1 MLKLNPHNKHGPRA
15 PMNRNELRKADI
27 NLMVVF
33 EALMQERNL
42 TRAAEKLFVAQ
53 PTVSAALARLR
64 TMFNDPLLVRV
75 GNRMEPSA
83 RAEEVIKY
91 LTPALDAMSVALSM
105 THDFDPLTSKMTF
118 RIGLSDDVESGLLPP
133 LLRALRVEAPNVVV
147 VVQHV
152 DYWRIP
158 DLLAAGDVTVGISQT
173 KGLPANA
180 KRKVLRTMQARVVRA
195 DKSTTPLSLDEF
207 CQRPHVQ
214 VSPTA
219 NTQGVVD
226 DWLKDIGRERK
237 VVLSVPQF
245 SSLPAILA
253 GTDLLACCLDYAA
266 QGMERWGNLQAE
278 TLPFETAALEL
289 AMVWLSTTDSDPAER
304 WLRSRLEHYMGGLRE
319 AVTG

>member
-1 MLKLNPHNKHGPRA
+1 
-15 PMNRNELRKADI
+15 
-27 NLMVVF
+27 MVVF

-42 TRAAEKLFVAQ
+42 TRAAEKLFLAQ

-64 TMFNDPLLVRV
+64 TMFDDPLLIRV

-83 RAEEVIKY
+83 RAAEVIKH
-91 LTPALDAMSVALSM
+91 LTPALDAMSAALSL
-105 THDFDPLTSKMTF
+105 THDFDPPTSKMTF

-133 LLRALRVEAPNVVV
+133 LLRALRTEAPHVVV

-158 DLLAAGDVTVGISQT
+158 DLLATGDVTVGISQT
-173 KGLPANA
+173 RGLPANA
-180 KRKVLRTMQARVVRA
+180 KRKVLRTMQARVLRA
-195 DKSTTPLSLDEF
+195 DKSAQPLTLEEF

-226 DWLKDIGRERK
+226 DWLKEIGRTRN

-253 GTDLLACCLDYAA
+253 DSDLLACCPDYAA
-266 QGMERWGNLQAE
+266 AAMASWGNLQAE
-278 TLPFETAALEL
+278 PLPFDTVPLEL

-304 WLRSRLEHYMGGLRE
+304 WLRGRLEQYMSGARE
-319 AVTG
+319 GRVG

>member
-1 MLKLNPHNKHGPRA
+1 
-15 PMNRNELRKADI
+15 MNRNQLRKADI

-42 TRAAEKLFVAQ
+42 TRAAEKLFLAQ

-83 RAEEVIKY
+83 RAAEVIKH
-91 LTPALDAMSVALSM
+91 LTPALDAMSAALSL
-105 THDFDPLTSKMTF
+105 THDFDPPTSKMTF

-133 LLRALRVEAPNVVV
+133 LLRALRTEAPHVVV

-158 DLLAAGDVTVGISQT
+158 DLLASGDVTVGISQT
-173 KGLPANA
+173 RGLPANA
-180 KRKVLRTMQARVVRA
+180 KRKVLRTMQARVLRA
-195 DKSTTPLSLDEF
+195 DKSAQPLTLEEF

-226 DWLKDIGRERK
+226 DWLKEIGRTRN

-253 GTDLLACCLDYAA
+253 DSDLLACCPDYAA
-266 QGMERWGNLQAE
+266 AAMASWGNLQAE
-278 TLPFETAALEL
+278 PLPFDTVPLEL

-304 WLRSRLEHYMGGLRE
+304 WLRGRLEQFMSGGRE
-319 AVTG
+319 GAQ

>member
-1 MLKLNPHNKHGPRA
+1 M
-15 PMNRNELRKADI
+15 
-27 NLMVVF
+27 
-33 EALMQERNL
+33 
-42 TRAAEKLFVAQ
+42 
-53 PTVSAALARLR
+53 
-64 TMFNDPLLVRV
+64 
-75 GNRMEPSA
+75 
-83 RAEEVIKY
+83 
-91 LTPALDAMSVALSM
+91 
-105 THDFDPLTSKMTF
+105 
-118 RIGLSDDVESGLLPP
+118 
-133 LLRALRVEAPNVVV
+133 
-147 VVQHV
+147 
-152 DYWRIP
+152 
-158 DLLAAGDVTVGISQT
+158 
-173 KGLPANA
+173 
-180 KRKVLRTMQARVVRA
+180 RA
-195 DKSTTPLSLDEF
+195 DKSSTPLSLDEF

-253 GTDLLACCLDYAA
+253 GTDLLACCPDYAA

-319 AVTG
+319 AVMG

>member
-1 MLKLNPHNKHGPRA
+1 
-15 PMNRNELRKADI
+15 MNRNELRKADI

-42 TRAAEKLFVAQ
+42 TRAAEKLFLAQ

-64 TMFNDPLLVRV
+64 TMFDDPLLIRV

-83 RAEEVIKY
+83 RAAEVIKH
-91 LTPALDAMSVALSM
+91 LTPALDAMSAALSL
-105 THDFDPLTSKMTF
+105 THDFDPPTSKMTF

-133 LLRALRVEAPNVVV
+133 LLRALRTEAPHVVV

-158 DLLAAGDVTVGISQT
+158 DLLATGDVTVGISQT
-173 KGLPANA
+173 RGLPANA
-180 KRKVLRTMQARVVRA
+180 KRKVLRTMQARVLRA
-195 DKSTTPLSLDEF
+195 DKSAQPLTLEEF

-226 DWLKDIGRERK
+226 DWLKEIGRARS

-253 GTDLLACCLDYAA
+253 DSDLLACCPDYAA
-266 QGMERWGNLQAE
+266 AAMASWGNLQAE
-278 TLPFETAALEL
+278 PLPFDTVPLVL

-304 WLRSRLEHYMGGLRE
+304 WLRGRLEQYMSGARE
-319 AVTG
+319 GRVG

>member
-1 MLKLNPHNKHGPRA
+1 MPELNPNNKHGPGA

-64 TMFNDPLLVRV
+64 AMFNDPLLVRV

-105 THDFDPLTSKMTF
+105 THDFDPLISKMTF

-180 KRKVLRTMQARVVRA
+180 KRKVLRTLQARVVRA
-195 DKSTTPLSLDEF
+195 DKSSTPLSLDEF

-253 GTDLLACCLDYAA
+253 GTDLLACCPDYAA

-319 AVTG
+319 AVMG

>member
-1 MLKLNPHNKHGPRA
+1 
-15 PMNRNELRKADI
+15 MNRNELRKADI

-42 TRAAEKLFVAQ
+42 TRAAEKLFLAQ

-64 TMFNDPLLVRV
+64 TMFNDPLLIRV

-83 RAEEVIKY
+83 RAAEVIKH
-91 LTPALDAMSVALSM
+91 LTPALDAMSAALSL
-105 THDFDPLTSKMTF
+105 THDFDPPTSKMTF

-133 LLRALRVEAPNVVV
+133 LLRALRTEAPHVVV

-158 DLLAAGDVTVGISQT
+158 DLLATGDVTVGISQT
-173 KGLPANA
+173 RGLPANA
-180 KRKVLRTMQARVVRA
+180 KRKVLRTMQARVLRA
-195 DKSTTPLSLDEF
+195 DKSAQPLTLEEF

-226 DWLKDIGRERK
+226 DWLKEIGRTRN

-253 GTDLLACCLDYAA
+253 DSDLLACCPDYAA
-266 QGMERWGNLQAE
+266 AAMASWGNLQAE
-278 TLPFETAALEL
+278 PLPFDTVPLEL

-304 WLRSRLEHYMGGLRE
+304 WLRGRLEQYMSGARE
-319 AVTG
+319 GRVG

>member
-1 MLKLNPHNKHGPRA
+1 
-15 PMNRNELRKADI
+15 MNRNELRKADI

-42 TRAAEKLFVAQ
+42 TRAAEKLFIAQ

-64 TMFNDPLLVRV
+64 AMFNDPLLIRV
-75 GNRMEPSA
+75 GNRMQPSA
-83 RAEEVIKY
+83 RAEEVIKH
-91 LTPALDAMSVALSM
+91 LTPALDAMSIALSLS
-105 THDFDPLTSKMTF
+105 HDFDPATSNMTF

-180 KRKVLRTMQARVVRA
+180 KRKVLRTLQGRVVRA
-195 DKSTTPLSLDEF
+195 DKSATPLTLDEF
-207 CQRPHVQ
+207 CSRPHVQ

-226 DWLKDIGRERK
+226 EWLKEVGRERK

-253 GTDLLACCLDYAA
+253 GTDLLACCPDYAA

-278 TLPFETAALEL
+278 TLPFEAPALEL

-304 WLRSRLEHYMGGLRE
+304 WLRSRLEQYMGGERE
-319 AVTG
+319 VAVGL

>member
-1 MLKLNPHNKHGPRA
+1 
-15 PMNRNELRKADI
+15 MNRNQLRKADI

-42 TRAAEKLFVAQ
+42 TRAAEKLFLAQ

-83 RAEEVIKY
+83 RAAEVIKH
-91 LTPALDAMSVALSM
+91 LTPALDAMSAALSL
-105 THDFDPLTSKMTF
+105 THDFDPPTSKMTF

-133 LLRALRVEAPNVVV
+133 LLRALRTEAPHVVV

-158 DLLAAGDVTVGISQT
+158 DLLASGDVTVGISQT
-173 KGLPANA
+173 RGLPANA
-180 KRKVLRTMQARVVRA
+180 KRKVLRTMQARVLRA
-195 DKSTTPLSLDEF
+195 DKSAQPLTLEEF

-226 DWLKDIGRERK
+226 DWLKEIGRTRN

-253 GTDLLACCLDYAA
+253 DSDLLACCPDYAA
-266 QGMERWGNLQAE
+266 AAMASWGNLQAE
-278 TLPFETAALEL
+278 PLPFDTVPLEL

-304 WLRSRLEHYMGGLRE
+304 WLRGRLEQFMSGGHE
-319 AVTG
+319 GAQ

>member
-1 MLKLNPHNKHGPRA
+1 
-15 PMNRNELRKADI
+15 MNRNELRKADI

-42 TRAAEKLFVAQ
+42 TRAAEKLFLAQ

-64 TMFNDPLLVRV
+64 TMFNDPLLIRV

-83 RAEEVIKY
+83 RAAEVIKH
-91 LTPALDAMSVALSM
+91 LTPALDAMSAALSL
-105 THDFDPLTSKMTF
+105 THDFDPPTSKMTF

-133 LLRALRVEAPNVVV
+133 LLRALRTEAPHVVV

-158 DLLAAGDVTVGISQT
+158 DLLATGDVTVGISQT
-173 KGLPANA
+173 RGLPANA
-180 KRKVLRTMQARVVRA
+180 KRKVLRTMQARVLRA
-195 DKSTTPLSLDEF
+195 DKSAQPLTLEEF
-207 CQRPHVQ
+207 CLRPHVQ

-226 DWLKDIGRERK
+226 DWLKEIGHTRS

-253 GTDLLACCLDYAA
+253 GSDLLACCPDYAA
-266 QGMERWGNLQAE
+266 AAMASWGNLQAE
-278 TLPFETAALEL
+278 PLPFDTVPLEL

-304 WLRSRLEHYMGGLRE
+304 WLRGRLEQYMSGARE
-319 AVTG
+319 GRIG